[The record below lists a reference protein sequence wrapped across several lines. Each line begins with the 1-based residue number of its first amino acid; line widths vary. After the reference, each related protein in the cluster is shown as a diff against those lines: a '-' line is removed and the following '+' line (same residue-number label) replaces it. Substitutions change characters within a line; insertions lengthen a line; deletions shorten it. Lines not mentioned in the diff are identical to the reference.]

1 MDKINPSEPSKDF
14 ILTGAL
20 SSISSTTFASWTQ
33 SAHDY
38 AIQINKTEEA
48 NKLLDLHEM
57 AVRQANF
64 NDVNTELT
72 SFYMGAYNL
81 KNAEISLNTI
91 TKLTENGINPD
102 NVSFIQSNI
111 EQFDLNVENV
121 VSRAF
126 GMVTSSKDFKR

>member
-1 MDKINPSEPSKDF
+1 MLDF
-14 ILTGAL
+14 
-20 SSISSTTFASWTQ
+20 
-33 SAHDY
+33 
-38 AIQINKTEEA
+38 
-48 NKLLDLHEM
+48 HEM

-111 EQFDLNVENV
+111 KQFDLNVENV
-121 VSRAF
+121 VSHAF
-126 GMVTSSKDFKR
+126 GMVTFSLKTLKD